1 MKRNTGIHIRLTTIN
16 SEKILKLS
24 KKYNMTYNSVVN
36 QLLDQID
43 PGKLKEEVK
52 IETQTVTIKKI
63 IL

>member
-1 MKRNTGIHIRLTTIN
+1 MKRTAGIHIRLTNEN
-16 SEKILKLS
+16 SEKILKPS
-24 KKYNMTYNSVVN
+24 KRYNMTYNSVVN